1 MSLVTDLPV
10 ILPMPGTLLPASPA
24 ACAPRLWAIMWTSAG
39 EYLYFSWENS
49 NIKNYYICFRLQQG
63 RVKRGWKT
71 TFHLTT
77 DSGTPIVF
85 QHLFP
90 SLGNYAQYIDFSVLL
105 IHVLPSF
112 EGCKTSRQLCLESW
126 EALYLFYILDP
137 VRFTGCLCG
146 LQVSARQELLITP
159 GRSGTTC
166 SWRGHEKR
174 DAFTLFGQW
183 FSGCNADVKSETWV
197 RALLDPAYYLSSL
210 QFFYGNCVLKARR
223 LKEGF
228 KPSIASHVKLAK
240 KGGMW
245 HLL

>member
-10 ILPMPGTLLPASPA
+10 ILPIPGTLLPASPA

-49 NIKNYYICFRLQQG
+49 NIKNYYICFHLQQG
-63 RVKRGWKT
+63 GVKRGWKT
-71 TFHLTT
+71 TFNLTT
-77 DSGTPIVF
+77 HSGTPIVF

-90 SLGNYAQYIDFSVLL
+90 SLGNYAQYIEFSKLL

-112 EGCKTSRQLCLESW
+112 EGCKNSRQLCQESR
-126 EALYLFYILDP
+126 EALYLFYVLDP

-159 GRSGTTC
+159 GRAGTTC
-166 SWRGHEKR
+166 SWRRTWGERCLHPFWTVIQWLQCRCKEW
-174 DAFTLFGQW
+174 DMGQNTPRP
-183 FSGCNADVKSETWV
+183 S
-197 RALLDPAYYLSSL
+197 LLSSL